1 MKFICRACG
10 CTDLTSVVLLENMP
24 LTDDFISI
32 DTTDRK
38 EYIKNI
44 NIFECLYCGLVQ
56 NPADFDHEGYYQDYQ
71 YSSGHSTFV
80 QNFMQRYAKVVCD
93 VYEQFHHK
101 HPTAVLEIGS
111 GDGEQLKHFKS
122 LSVTRVLGIEPSEY
136 LAQVASES
144 GIPTQ
149 VDLFG
154 AHTKDK
160 LTETFDVCISS
171 YTLDHVRSPN
181 EYLQTAYTLLKDGGI
196 LTFEVHNL
204 EKIIQRTEYCLF
216 EHEHTIYLTP
226 DTASKLI
233 RSQGF
238 EVISI
243 NPIPS
248 DEVRGNSLI
257 VIAKKNALHL
267 NMHVSNQQLHNQQ
280 LHNQQLQ
287 NQQLQNQ
294 QLQNQ
299 QLQNLDDRI
308 KTTVVRIDAW
318 IDSLPITADLVGFGA
333 GGRGVMTLA
342 ALNNSKRFKAVFDS
356 NYDSNRYLTPK
367 TRIPIVGSDSWGTF
381 ADAYCVIFSFGY
393 FKEIKN
399 QLIKNGFSEDK
410 IFSLENFFPSEGN
423 D

>member
-10 CTDLTSVVLLENMP
+10 CAPLTSMVLLENMP

-32 DTTDRK
+32 ENPDRK
-38 EYIKNI
+38 EYLKDIR
-44 NIFECLYCGLVQ
+44 IFECQHCGLVQ

-71 YSSGHSTFV
+71 YSSGHSAFV
-80 QNFMQRYAKVVCD
+80 QNFMRRYAEVVCD

-101 HPTAVLEIGS
+101 RPTAVLEIGS
-111 GDGEQLKHFKS
+111 GDGEQLKQFKS
-122 LSVTRVLGIEPSEY
+122 LSVPRVLGIEPSEY

-160 LTETFDVCISS
+160 LTETFDVCLSS
-171 YTLDHVRSPN
+171 YTLDHVRSPT
-181 EYLQTAYTLLKDGGI
+181 EYLQTAYALLNDGGI

-226 DTASKLI
+226 DTATNLI

-243 NPIPS
+243 NPLPS

-257 VIAKKNALHL
+257 VIAKKIAMHL
-267 NMHVSNQQLHNQQ
+267 NTHVSNQQLHNPL
-280 LHNQQLQ
+280 LHN
-287 NQQLQNQ
+287 
-294 QLQNQ
+294 
-299 QLQNLDDRI
+299 LDGRI
-308 KTTVVRIDAW
+308 KTTVVRIDTW
-318 IDSLPITADLVGFGA
+318 INSLPITADLVGFGA

-342 ALNNSKRFKAVFDS
+342 ALNNSKRFKALFDS

-367 TRIPIVGSDSWGTF
+367 TRIPINGTDSWKTF
-381 ADAYCVIFSFGY
+381 ADAYCLIFSFGY

-399 QLIKNGFSEDK
+399 QLIENGFSIDK
-410 IFSLENFFPSEGN
+410 IFSLEDFFPSKGN